1 MVHLLMPTFAVVLQ
15 LAMNYTTTTV
25 TVETNSTT
33 VYNTTNSTAAAY
45 TNQQLSR
52 VVGEP
57 VCTFCL
63 HRMLQ
68 QLQFDCSLA
77 SYSSG
82 TMLVVCSVFWLSN
95 CLHSHCEAV
104 QECTPRSCPQSL

>member
-1 MVHLLMPTFAVVLQ
+1 VNWWLTLMVHLLMPTFAVVLQ

-33 VYNTTNSTAAAY
+33 VYNTTNSTVAAY

-57 VCTFCL
+57 CL
-63 HRMLQ
+63 
-68 QLQFDCSLA
+68 QL
-77 SYSSG
+77 
-82 TMLVVCSVFWLSN
+82 LSA
-95 CLHSHCEAV
+95 LRVAAAAI
-104 QECTPRSCPQSL
+104 

>member
-1 MVHLLMPTFAVVLQ
+1 MAIFAVVLQ
-15 LAMNYTTTTV
+15 LAMNYTVTTV
-25 TVETNSTT
+25 TVQTNSTT

-57 VCTFCL
+57 ACTFCL

-77 SYSSG
+77 SYSNG
-82 TMLVVCSVFWLSN
+82 TMLLVSIVLWLWN
-95 CLHSHCEAV
+95 CLH
-104 QECTPRSCPQSL
+104 